1 MMEALENNEA
11 MENQENEVEV
21 VEKDG
26 FWTKAKNVVT
36 KHGKKI
42 VGAVLLAGVG
52 IVGYAIGKNSG
63 KSSNDYDDL
72 EIIDLDAVDDD
83 STEEE

>member
-1 MMEALENNEA
+1 MEALENNEV
-11 MENQENEVEV
+11 MENQENEVTV
-21 VEKDG
+21 VAKEG
-26 FWTKAKNVVT
+26 FFTKAKNVVT

-52 IVGYAIGKNSG
+52 IAGYALGKNSG
-63 KSSNDYDDL
+63 KSSDDYDDL